1 MKKILSV
8 LVVLAFGLVGVACGS
23 DVTCDSLCKKAE
35 KCDNGTAIE
44 STCKSS
50 CDHTVQAANEKGCKS
65 EAQDLLDCADSHADT
80 MCAGDPSTECTSEN
94 DKLDTC
100 MGT

>member
-1 MKKILSV
+1 MNPMCDILFDEKI
-8 LVVLAFGLVGVACGS
+8 AGS
-23 DVTCDSLCKKAE
+23 LHFTPGQASE